1 MLSINC
7 THKKIHQ
14 QRRLWSAATIDQQLK
29 PAKENCNVQTQ
40 LTSSSEQNLV
50 TKLTNLTDTR
60 KNSAAKV
67 LQAAIEQ
74 DASRKQQDW
83 NCKYNLTSSS
93 WWRVASMFDSKA
105 TIPEQWREK
114 TRLSCEGR
122 SVASFS
128 LLDQRKRKRIRQSI
142 PVVELQMQIRAPQNR
157 AHNLSWSGDQGVAT
171 VAQGVNWGKLLNALQ
186 DQQVNNWGNNDTGMG
201 RYGRLYS
208 EDWQRDSRTN
218 EASRPHSCTRL
229 FLMPLVQQ
237 GREATPRA
245 EALGRASLW
254 KD

>member
-14 QRRLWSAATIDQQLK
+14 QRRLCSAATIDQQLK

-114 TRLSCEGR
+114 TTIVLRRQER
-122 SVASFS
+122 SVFFFC
-128 LLDQRKRKRIRQSI
+128 SI
-142 PVVELQMQIRAPQNR
+142 KENVSEFDRVSQ
-157 AHNLSWSGDQGVAT
+157 
-171 VAQGVNWGKLLNALQ
+171 LLNC
-186 DQQVNNWGNNDTGMG
+186 
-201 RYGRLYS
+201 RCR
-208 EDWQRDSRTN
+208 
-218 EASRPHSCTRL
+218 
-229 FLMPLVQQ
+229 
-237 GREATPRA
+237 
-245 EALGRASLW
+245 
-254 KD
+254 